1 MACRATDASGE
12 VGRPHEIRV
21 RFALFVAR
29 HAAIACLLS
38 AQGWESDNLGRIS
51 ARIDVRLAR
60 SMACLASLPLRAFVL
75 AGFCLPVGPATVTC
89 RLRLMARLTCVSANV
104 QRGVGGLL
112 QRL

>member
-1 MACRATDASGE
+1 VACRATDPSGE
-12 VGRPHEIRV
+12 VRRPHEIRV

-29 HAAIACLLS
+29 HAAIARLLS
-38 AQGWESDNLGRIS
+38 AQAWESDNLGRIS

-75 AGFCLPVGPATVTC
+75 ACFCLPVGTATVTR

-104 QRGVGGLL
+104 ERRVGGLL